1 MLSFTR
7 WERKHSWSL
16 DVVHAEVRDEHELL
30 RSQTAKLGHLRCAK
44 CKFMTMCS
52 FRRKGHPICTASC
65 FHVSPVSHKTP
76 ISQEAFLSQTSS
88 AEVSTTQTTTPVQG
102 LSPQGG
108 KNTTLSL
115 TEGHISSVCVCNK
128 QKMCHKHKPSDKID
142 VVKLEFMCHQ
152 ILTIKQKLHEGCVL
166 SSFSASRGGAAS
178 QSLLRTFEHTGEN
191 QIIDHR
197 NFGYRVFLKRGA
209 MPLRTHRGLVPKIH
223 ARRREVFMK
232 FSHGMNSSEQ

>member
-16 DVVHAEVRDEHELL
+16 DVVHAEVRDEPELL

-44 CKFMTMCS
+44 CKFMT
-52 FRRKGHPICTASC
+52 FRRKGHSICTASC
-65 FHVSPVSHKTP
+65 FHVTQNTNQSGA
-76 ISQEAFLSQTSS
+76 ISLSNIISGSQHHTNPHPRAVLEASKQKQCQNAQEIFT
-88 AEVSTTQTTTPVQG
+88 VIMSTRCWNNPSIHVRC

-115 TEGHISSVCVCNK
+115 TEGHISSMCVCNK

-152 ILTIKQKLHEGCVL
+152 ILNIKQRLHEGVWIIL
-166 SSFSASRGGAAS
+166 FFSTAGGGAVS
-178 QSLLRTFEHTGEN
+178 QSLSRI
-191 QIIDHR
+191 Q
-197 NFGYRVFLKRGA
+197 A
-209 MPLRTHRGLVPKIH
+209 HRG
-223 ARRREVFMK
+223 E
-232 FSHGMNSSEQ
+232 SNY

>member
-1 MLSFTR
+1 MAANAMLSFTR

-30 RSQTAKLGHLRCAK
+30 RSQTANVGHLRCA
-44 CKFMTMCS
+44 
-52 FRRKGHPICTASC
+52 
-65 FHVSPVSHKTP
+65 HKTP

-152 ILTIKQKLHEGCVL
+152 ILNIKQRLHEGVWTIL
-166 SSFSASRGGAAS
+166 FFSTAGGGRQSVNHFRGS
-178 QSLLRTFEHTGEN
+178 KHTGEN
-191 QIIDHR
+191 QIIDHT
-197 NFGYRVFLKRGA
+197 NFGYRLF
-209 MPLRTHRGLVPKIH
+209 
-223 ARRREVFMK
+223 
-232 FSHGMNSSEQ
+232 